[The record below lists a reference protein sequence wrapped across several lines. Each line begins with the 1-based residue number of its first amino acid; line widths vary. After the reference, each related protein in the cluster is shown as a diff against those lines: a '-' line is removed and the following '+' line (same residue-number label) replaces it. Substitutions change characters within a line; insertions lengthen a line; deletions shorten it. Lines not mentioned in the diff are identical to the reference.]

1 MKYKI
6 CLVCLLVLLII
17 CQNFIFTFHQV
28 FASDIKANGE
38 TNNMETDKNEDTS
51 SDKTVNDLSI
61 NFKNF
66 DNETNSPEVALN
78 MDKSQEKI
86 KQEYESKMENKEK
99 IKQIKEK
106 NETSTNAQLM
116 GSTAQNEQAQNVT
129 ISFKDK
135 HLFYA
140 MIDEIEELLIS
151 YDEET
156 YTIVISQ
163 DNLNSIEDLNLGS
176 YGWESI
182 GNGGFDW
189 LTAYISDFSGIE
201 KFVNL
206 KELTIGIPNEVEYVD
221 FTPIETLK
229 NLERL
234 VIGNNLNSDFYGIFN
249 INHLAKVFP
258 NLKTLY
264 IYGIHNIN
272 INHIEWPT
280 TLEEIKIAE
289 CTFLEQPIVDWSE
302 LNHLKSL
309 YIRQTNLCTIQD
321 IKIPKNVEE
330 IRFDSNELA
339 NLDNVDFGNCLSY
352 IDLNDN
358 QIEDISNVKFP
369 NTLEKLLIGKNKL
382 KSIDSLKD
390 NTNLKLLSIS
400 DNYIEDI
407 RVVENL
413 TNLTGLYAG
422 TWYAVLFPG
431 VISGQ
436 IIDRENEI
444 KNISNIKWPESL
456 TFLDLSGN
464 KITNID
470 NIHFPEKLNEIRLN
484 KNEIAEI
491 NNFTILSNWRTIN
504 LENNDISKITG
515 LKFEPTTKTRYL
527 QLSYN
532 QITNFVGVDW
542 TNSLIEELDIAH
554 NNLSTLENLPTDLEI
569 LVANN
574 NKLSDISNVNWNALP
589 IDSLDLACNQIEV
602 VNNIEWNSHLR
613 YLILSYNHIS
623 DISSLRFT
631 SSLDALEL
639 AGNNISDLSVF
650 SNEESNELIGLNLA
664 KNNIRNITPLEN
676 VTDLKELLI
685 GRNQIQDFS
694 GLEKLQNLS
703 SINAESQYY
712 LYGENINAIPNILTE
727 AMKESSIIA
736 TKDIEYD
743 NCELKDGKINI
754 IDSNQIATIIFT
766 SGNAKGTTIYFDLS
780 GKLQNNIYKIST
792 KEDLLK
798 ISELSHK
805 GVGFYGIEI
814 QMEASIDMG
823 AYYDIEEDTWKGDT
837 WNPIGTKS
845 VPFEGIFDGNFNTI
859 SGILTDE
866 NYAGIFGVSV
876 GTIKRLGSKNSHIDG
891 DISGGIVGYMYNL
904 GEEERGIIQD
914 CYNDSYVEGSSY
926 AGGIVGK
933 AEWIQICNTYNTGM
947 IVGSDV
953 AAGIVGSWTDS
964 TYRYGNIVL
973 YNVYNAG
980 KILTKSEG
988 ETAGILGEF
997 IGSTGYANLTNVYNV
1012 GYILNGNQMIYDK
1025 EIDAAFENCYVIPTE
1040 KNEEEFKDI
1049 EGIKEIDDN
1058 LLSQMLKDLNDHSE
1072 NLDDWKLMDNYKYP
1086 VLKWQNEE
1094 QFDEQNKNLNIIAI
1108 RNPKE
1113 NTNKDVILTIFS
1125 NKKMKQNDGWEIS
1138 QDGYM
1143 QTKSFSTSESVEFV
1157 VEDIYGGSCKV
1168 DERIRI
1174 NKEQI
1179 AIEDITI
1186 EYNKIADDYIIMKL
1200 KTKKHLKADLEGL
1213 IPLERWVPG
1222 DTCTTFYKIYYSQ
1235 NLEDIITL
1243 EDSYGNLTDIH
1254 LPLSESVDMIPPQ
1267 VKVEYSTKEITEGN
1281 VIVTVTITANEEVQE
1296 LEGWTLSSDKKTL
1309 TKKYN
1314 TATEKTVV
1322 IKDIAGNET
1331 KVEIKVE
1338 IEEIYSEKYEI
1349 DNENRYIL
1357 RVLPETTVNVFKTNI
1372 SVKGTYKIVNS
1383 NGKEIN
1389 GEEYITTGSKL
1400 ITEDNKEYRIS
1411 VIGDLNQSGTITL
1424 TDISMQRKHILELDI
1439 LENEIYQAGDINK
1452 DGKITLDDLSK
1463 MRKIILGIEDM
1474 VS

>member
-17 CQNFIFTFHQV
+17 CQNFIFTVHQV
-28 FASDIKANGE
+28 FASDIKADGE
-38 TNNMETDKNEDTS
+38 TNNVKTVKNEDA
-51 SDKTVNDLSI
+51 KTNNDLSI

-66 DNETNSPEVALN
+66 DNETNSPGVALN
-78 MDKSQEKI
+78 MDETQEKI

-106 NETSTNAQLM
+106 NETSTNVQLM
-116 GSTAQNEQAQNVT
+116 EATIQNDQTQNVT
-129 ISFKDK
+129 ITFKDK

-140 MIDEIEELLIS
+140 MIDALEELLIS

-176 YGWESI
+176 YRWTSTDNDSDGLNEGYEWKA
-182 GNGGFDW
+182 
-189 LTAYISDFSGIE
+189 AYISDFSGIE
-201 KFVNL
+201 KFINL
-206 KELTIGIPNEVEYVD
+206 KELTVGISNEVEYVD

-229 NLERL
+229 HLESLR
-234 VIGNNLNSDFYGIFN
+234 IGNNLNSDFYGIFN

-258 NLKTLY
+258 NLKSLY
-264 IYGIHNIN
+264 IYGVHNIN

-280 TLEEIKIAE
+280 TLEDIRIEN
-289 CTFLEQPIVDWSE
+289 CTFLEQPIVDWST
-302 LNHLKSL
+302 LNNLKKL
-309 YIRQTNLCTIQD
+309 NIRNTNLSTIQD
-321 IKIPKNVEE
+321 IKLPKNVEE
-330 IRFDSNELA
+330 ICFGSNELA
-339 NLDNVDFGNCLSY
+339 NLGNVDFGNCLSY

-369 NTLEKLLIGKNKL
+369 NTLEKFFIGKNKL

-407 RVVENL
+407 KVVENL
-413 TNLTGLYAG
+413 TNLTRLYAG

-436 IIDRENEI
+436 IIDRGNEI

-504 LENNDISKITG
+504 LENNHISKITG

-589 IDSLDLACNQIEV
+589 IDSLDLACNQIEI
-602 VNNIEWNSHLR
+602 VNNIEWNSRLR

-623 DISSLRFT
+623 DISSMKFT

-639 AGNNISDLSVF
+639 AGNNISNLSVF
-650 SNEESNELIGLNLA
+650 SNEQSNGLIGLNLA
-664 KNNIRNITPLEN
+664 KNNIKDITPLEN

-685 GRNQIQDFS
+685 GRNQIEDFS
-694 GLEKLQNLS
+694 GLEKLQNLNS
-703 SINAESQYY
+703 VNAESQYY
-712 LYGENINAIPNILTE
+712 LYGKNINTIPNVLAE
-727 AMKESSIIA
+727 AMEESSIIA

-866 NYAGIFGVSV
+866 DYAGIFGVSV
-876 GTIKRLGSKNSHIDG
+876 GTIRRLGSKNSYIDG
-891 DISGGIVGYMYNL
+891 NISGGIVGYMYNL
-904 GEEERGIIQD
+904 GEEERGLIQD
-914 CYNDSYVEGSSY
+914 CYNDSYVEGSFY

-933 AEWIQICNTYNTGM
+933 AEWIQIYNTYNTGM
-947 IVGSDV
+947 IAGSDV
-953 AAGIVGSWTDS
+953 VAGIVGSWTDS

-980 KILTKSEG
+980 KILIKSEG

-997 IGSTGYANLTNVYNV
+997 TGSTGYADLTNVYNV

-1025 EIDAAFENCYVIPTE
+1025 EINATFENCYVIRTE
-1040 KNEEEFKDI
+1040 KNEEEFKDK

-1058 LLSQMLKDLNDHSE
+1058 SLSQMLKDLNDNSE
-1072 NLDDWKLMDNYKYP
+1072 NSDDWKLMNTYKYP
-1086 VLKWQNEE
+1086 ILKWQKEE
-1094 QFDEQNKNLNIIAI
+1094 QFDEQNKNLNIVVIH
-1108 RNPKE
+1108 NP
-1113 NTNKDVILTIFS
+1113 NAYTNQDVTLTIFS

-1138 QDGYM
+1138 QDGYI
-1143 QTKSFSTSESVEFV
+1143 QTKSFSESESVEFV
-1157 VEDIYGGSCKV
+1157 VEDVYGSSCKV

-1179 AIEDITI
+1179 AIEDITV

-1200 KTKKHLKADLEGL
+1200 KTTKHLKADLEGL

-1243 EDSYGNLTDIH
+1243 EDSYGNKADIK
-1254 LPLSESVDMIPPQ
+1254 LPLSESGDTIPPQ
-1267 VKVEYSTKEITEGN
+1267 VKVEYSTKN
-1281 VIVTVTITANEEVQE
+1281 VTKEPVKVTITSNEEIQSVT
-1296 LEGWTLSSDKKTL
+1296 GWILSSDKKTL
-1309 TKKYN
+1309 TKEYSVN
-1314 TATEKTVV
+1314 TKETITV
-1322 IKDIAGNET
+1322 KDLAGNEASVT
-1331 KVEIKVE
+1331 IEINN
-1338 IEEIYSEKYEI
+1338 IEEAPEI
-1349 DNENRYIL
+1349 
-1357 RVLPETTVNVFKTNI
+1357 
-1372 SVKGTYKIVNS
+1372 
-1383 NGKEIN
+1383 
-1389 GEEYITTGSKL
+1389 
-1400 ITEDNKEYRIS
+1400 
-1411 VIGDLNQSGTITL
+1411 TI
-1424 TDISMQRKHILELDI
+1424 
-1439 LENEIYQAGDINK
+1439 GDINQ
-1452 DGKITLDDLSK
+1452 DGKVDVTDFLMLKRHLVAGNRTEWILTGDSLLSADMNENGKVDITDLFMLKKVIIEK
-1463 MRKIILGIEDM
+1463 MQ
-1474 VS
+1474 

>member
-17 CQNFIFTFHQV
+17 CQNFIFTVHQV
-28 FASDIKANGE
+28 FASDIKADGE
-38 TNNMETDKNEDTS
+38 TNNVKTVKNEDA
-51 SDKTVNDLSI
+51 KTNNDLSI

-66 DNETNSPEVALN
+66 DNETNSPGVALN
-78 MDKSQEKI
+78 MDETQEKI

-106 NETSTNAQLM
+106 NETSTNVQLM
-116 GSTAQNEQAQNVT
+116 EATIQNEQTQNVT
-129 ISFKDK
+129 ITFKDK

-140 MIDEIEELLIS
+140 MIDALEELLIS

-176 YGWESI
+176 YRWTSTDNDSDGLNEGYEWKA
-182 GNGGFDW
+182 
-189 LTAYISDFSGIE
+189 AYISDFSGIE
-201 KFVNL
+201 KFINL
-206 KELTIGIPNEVEYVD
+206 KELTVGISNEVEYVD

-229 NLERL
+229 NLESL
-234 VIGNNLNSDFYGIFN
+234 MIGNNLNSDFYGIFN

-258 NLKTLY
+258 NLKSLY
-264 IYGIHNIN
+264 IYGVHNIN

-280 TLEEIKIAE
+280 TLEDIRIED
-289 CTFLEQPIVDWSE
+289 CTFLEQPIVDWST
-302 LNHLKSL
+302 LNNLKKL
-309 YIRQTNLCTIQD
+309 NIRNTNLSTIQD
-321 IKIPKNVEE
+321 IKLPKNVEE
-330 IRFDSNELA
+330 ICFDSNELA
-339 NLDNVDFGNCLSY
+339 NLGNVDFGNCLSY

-369 NTLEKLLIGKNKL
+369 NTLEKFFIGKNKL

-407 RVVENL
+407 KVVENL
-413 TNLTGLYAG
+413 TNLTRLYAG

-436 IIDRENEI
+436 IIDRGNEI
-444 KNISNIKWPESL
+444 KNISNIRWPESL

-504 LENNDISKITG
+504 LENNHISKITG

-589 IDSLDLACNQIEV
+589 IDSLDLACNQIEI
-602 VNNIEWNSHLR
+602 VNNIEWNSRLR

-623 DISSLRFT
+623 DISSMKFT

-639 AGNNISDLSVF
+639 AGNNISNLSVF
-650 SNEESNELIGLNLA
+650 SNEQSNGLIGLNLA
-664 KNNIRNITPLEN
+664 KNNIKDIMPLEN

-685 GRNQIQDFS
+685 GRNQIEDFS
-694 GLEKLQNLS
+694 GLEKLQNLNS
-703 SINAESQYY
+703 VNAESQYY
-712 LYGENINAIPNILTE
+712 LYGKNINTIPNVLAE
-727 AMKESSIIA
+727 AMEESSIIA

-866 NYAGIFGVSV
+866 DYAGIFGVSV
-876 GTIKRLGSKNSHIDG
+876 GTIRRLGSKNSYIDG
-891 DISGGIVGYMYNL
+891 NISGGIVGYMYNL
-904 GEEERGIIQD
+904 GEEERGLIQD
-914 CYNDSYVEGSSY
+914 CYNDSYVEGSFY

-933 AEWIQICNTYNTGM
+933 AEWIQIYNTYNTGM
-947 IVGSDV
+947 IAGSDV
-953 AAGIVGSWTDS
+953 VAGIVGSWTDS

-980 KILTKSEG
+980 KILIKSEG

-997 IGSTGYANLTNVYNV
+997 TGSTGYADLTNVYNV

-1025 EIDAAFENCYVIPTE
+1025 EINATFENCYVIRTE
-1040 KNEEEFKDI
+1040 KNEEEFKDK

-1058 LLSQMLKDLNDHSE
+1058 SLSQMLKDLNDNSE
-1072 NLDDWKLMDNYKYP
+1072 NSDDWKLMNTYKYP
-1086 VLKWQNEE
+1086 ILKWQKEE
-1094 QFDEQNKNLNIIAI
+1094 QFDEQNKNLDIVVIH
-1108 RNPKE
+1108 NP
-1113 NTNKDVILTIFS
+1113 NAYTNQDVTLTIFS

-1138 QDGYM
+1138 QDGYI
-1143 QTKSFSTSESVEFV
+1143 QTKSFSESESVEFV
-1157 VEDIYGGSCKV
+1157 VEDVYGSSCKV

-1179 AIEDITI
+1179 AIEDITV

-1200 KTKKHLKADLEGL
+1200 KTTKHLKADLEGL

-1243 EDSYGNLTDIH
+1243 EDSYGNKTDIK
-1254 LPLSESVDMIPPQ
+1254 LPLSESVDTIPPQ
-1267 VKVEYSTKEITEGN
+1267 VKVEYSTKN
-1281 VIVTVTITANEEVQE
+1281 VTKEPVKVTITSNEEIQSVT
-1296 LEGWTLSSDKKTL
+1296 GWTLSSDKKTL
-1309 TKKYN
+1309 TKEYSAN
-1314 TATEKTVV
+1314 TKETITV
-1322 IKDIAGNET
+1322 KDLAGNEASVT
-1331 KVEIKVE
+1331 IEINN
-1338 IEEIYSEKYEI
+1338 IEEAPEI
-1349 DNENRYIL
+1349 
-1357 RVLPETTVNVFKTNI
+1357 
-1372 SVKGTYKIVNS
+1372 
-1383 NGKEIN
+1383 
-1389 GEEYITTGSKL
+1389 
-1400 ITEDNKEYRIS
+1400 
-1411 VIGDLNQSGTITL
+1411 TI
-1424 TDISMQRKHILELDI
+1424 
-1439 LENEIYQAGDINK
+1439 GDINQ
-1452 DGKITLDDLSK
+1452 DGKVDVTDFLMLKRHLVAGNKTEWILTGDSLLSADMNENGKVDITDLFMLKKVIVEK
-1463 MRKIILGIEDM
+1463 M
-1474 VS
+1474 